1 MPPLQ
6 RRQSSAKVAYDAT
19 EARFPSG
26 EMEMLWAQLD

>member
-6 RRQSSAKVAYDAT
+6 RRPSSTKAAYDAT

-26 EMEMLWAQLD
+26 EMERLWAQLG